1 VCNLAKEV
9 WKIKEA
15 KMSQEEAPLLG
26 EPVKRGVLLEAMT
39 ALLFLLAGAD
49 ILIMRHPDAIQL
61 VKRLIDE
68 LMAG

>member
-15 KMSQEEAPLLG
+15 KMTQEEAPLLG
-26 EPVKRGVLLEAMT
+26 EPLKRGVLLEAMT
-39 ALLFLLAGAD
+39 GLLFLLAGAD

-61 VKRLIDE
+61 VKGFVGE
-68 LMAG
+68 LTAK